1 MTVPQEPSTTTPADT
16 NIDMAVLHT
25 HNASRSHTY
34 SPIYTQNILK
44 SRIRSKVFSPTE
56 IDLSVIFFMSV

>member
-25 HNASRSHTY
+25 QCIKVTHVFSY
-34 SPIYTQNILK
+34 IYTEHLNTIQSI
-44 SRIRSKVFSPTE
+44 
-56 IDLSVIFFMSV
+56 